1 MNSIVQKLMLGC
13 SAAAMITAA
22 TTSARAQQVGQL
34 SELEGEEIT
43 VSGSRI
49 STGGFEAPTPVT
61 VVGLEKIENDAY
73 GNIQDSVRQLPMVN
87 SPPASYGASQG
98 SGAPGNA
105 GANFL
110 NLRSLGVNRTLILF
124 DGQRVVNSNLTGG
137 VDITTLPSSVIAR
150 VDVVTGGASAAWGSD
165 AVAGVVNFVIDKN
178 FRGFKGN
185 VQGGSTSS
193 GLSRQFSAN
202 AVWGA
207 GFDGDRGS
215 IMIAGSYNYR
225 PDTLLL
231 KDQKWY
237 RGTYLVANPG
247 VTPANATATSP
258 QYVLADHVGLIN
270 SIPGGIITS
279 SPAGTGTVGVNGV
292 TALAAANSLR
302 YTRFTADGTAEVVRP
317 GNITNGVLSNGG
329 SIDEYDSYA
338 PLQTIGY
345 PTTTYTLFMY
355 GKYQLTDA
363 VRASVQLNYGYFT
376 GKGDAQS
383 FQQNSLTIQRDNAF
397 LPASV
402 RDAMVAGGVSTF
414 VMGTMNTNNFNN
426 RTVTG
431 DDYFRQA
438 YDSLAPAT
446 TFNRRR
452 VLRGVATLEGTIG
465 DNWFWNVYAQHS
477 ETRYSV
483 KVRGVA
489 IIANLQAA
497 QDAVVV
503 TSANRGTS
511 GLPLGSI
518 ACRSSLTGTPV
529 VVGKMTAQ
537 EGCVPLNVFGE
548 GVASPSAIRYITDNN
563 SNFQNMYVGLSVF
576 EGSMEGTI
584 PSLLDAGDISVAFG
598 GGFRRESGH
607 NDATVIGELGGY
619 AVANYATFPSAG
631 VSVTEG
637 FLEVNVPLLKDSIV
651 QSLDFNAAGRITDYT
666 TSGMVQTWKL
676 GFTSQI
682 IDDVKVRA
690 IWSVDIR
697 APTIQ
702 DLFAPANVNTG
713 NCIDPKTNITQ
724 SCINNVLGNPALNP
738 EIART
743 VSGGVILTPT
753 FLPGLTLSVDY
764 YSINLTGQISA
775 ISNNVI
781 LNTCRAQWLAAG
793 NLNDPLCSALV
804 FNGPGGS
811 LNIINRVPVNLSSL
825 STSGFDVA
833 ASYFFNDV
841 LGGDLTLSASG
852 TYNDQ
857 ITLVQAGQPDNNYA
871 GVLGTGTAPQ
881 STGQP
886 KWKGQFAANYRT
898 GPWSVTAQVRW
909 FGSAILN
916 NQWNTGNQAPATARW
931 MVADDVFNVDP
942 TAYLDLRASYQ
953 YTDNIELYGAID
965 NLLNIPPQMR
975 PPFSNSV
982 QSNGGPIHSSTVYDY
997 LGRELRAGVRF
1008 KF

>member
-22 TTSARAQQVGQL
+22 MATARAQQVPQL
-34 SELEGEEIT
+34 SEQEVEEVT
-43 VSGSRI
+43 VSSSRI
-49 STGGFEAPTPVT
+49 SLGGFEAPTPVT
-61 VVGLEKIENDAY
+61 VVGLEQLESDAY
-73 GNIQDSVRQLPMVN
+73 GNIQDSVRQLPMIS
-87 SPPASYGASQG
+87 SPPASFGVSQG
-98 SGAPGNA
+98 AAAPGTA

-110 NLRSLGVNRTLILF
+110 NLRNLGTNRTLILF

-178 FRGFKGN
+178 FRGLKGN
-185 VQGGSTSS
+185 VQVGSTTN
-193 GLSRQFSAN
+193 GLSRQVSGN
-202 AVWGA
+202 AVWGT

-225 PDTLLL
+225 PDTILL
-231 KDQKWY
+231 KEQKWY

-247 VTPANATATSP
+247 VTAATATAANP
-258 QYVLADHVGLIN
+258 QYVTADHVGLIN
-270 SIPGGIITS
+270 TIPGGIIVS
-279 SPAGTGTVGVNGV
+279 SPAGTGMG
-292 TALAAANSLR
+292 AANAPANALR
-302 YTRFTADGTAEVVRP
+302 YIRFLGDGTAERVNP
-317 GNITNGVLSNGG
+317 GNVTNGVLTNGG
-329 SIDEYDSYA
+329 SLNEFESYA
-338 PLQTIGY
+338 PMQTIGY

-355 GKYQLTDA
+355 GKYQLTDW

-383 FQQNSLTIQRDNAF
+383 YQQTALTIRPDNAF
-397 LPASV
+397 LPATV
-402 RDAMVAGGVSTF
+402 RDAMIAGGIPSF
-414 VMGTMNTNNFNN
+414 VMGTMNSNNFNN
-426 RTVTG
+426 HTVTG
-431 DDYFRQA
+431 DDYFKQA

-452 VLRGVATLEGTIG
+452 VLRGVATLEGTLG
-465 DNWFWNVYAQHS
+465 ENWFWNVYAQHS

-503 TSANRGTS
+503 TAANRGTS

-518 ACRSSLTGTPV
+518 ACRSTLTGTPV

-537 EGCVPLNVFGE
+537 PGCIPINVFGE
-548 GVASPSAIRYITDNN
+548 GVASPSAIRYVTDNN
-563 SNFQNMYVGLSVF
+563 SNFQNMYVGMTVF

-584 PSLLDAGDISVAFG
+584 PSLLDAGDIAVAFG
-598 GGFRRESGH
+598 GGYRRESG
-607 NDATVIGELGGY
+607 NNQATVIGELGGY
-619 AVANYATFPSAG
+619 AVANYTTFPSAG
-631 VSVTEG
+631 VSVMEG
-637 FLEVNVPLLKDSIV
+637 FLEVNVPLLKDTFV
-651 QSLDFNAAGRITDYT
+651 QSLDFNAAGRLTDYT
-666 TSGMVQTWKL
+666 TSGQVETWKL
-676 GFTSQI
+676 GFTSQV
-682 IDDVKVRA
+682 IDDVKLRA

-713 NCIDPKTNITQ
+713 NCIDPKTNVTG
-724 SCINNVLGNPALNP
+724 SCINNVLGNPTLNP
-738 EIART
+738 EVART
-743 VSGGVILTPT
+743 VSGGVVLTPT
-753 FLPGLTLSVDY
+753 FLPGLSLSVDY
-764 YSINLTGQISA
+764 FSINLTGQISA

-793 NLNDPLCSALV
+793 NLNDPLCTALV
-804 FNGPGGS
+804 FDGPGGS
-811 LNIINRVPVNLSSL
+811 LNIINRTPVNLSSL
-825 STSGFDVA
+825 STSGFDIQ
-833 ASYFFNDV
+833 ASYGMD
-841 LGGDLTLSASG
+841 LWGGALTLTGSG
-852 TYNDQ
+852 TYVDQ
-857 ITLVQAGQPDNNYA
+857 ITLQQTGQPDNNYA

-886 KWKGQFAANYRT
+886 KWKGQFAANYKT
-898 GPWSVTAQVRW
+898 GPYSLTAQVRW

-916 NQWNTGNQAPATARW
+916 NQWNTGNQATATTRW
-931 MVADDVFNVDP
+931 FVSDDVFNVDP

-953 YTDNIELYGAID
+953 WSDNIEFYTAVD

-997 LGRELRAGVRF
+997 LGREIRAGVRF